1 MNKKRNENNLQNIL
15 NKKSNSRVRKHRNR
29 KTPSNIAN
37 VS

>member
-15 NKKSNSRVRKHRNR
+15 NKKSNSRVRKYRNR